1 MQVYFWGVTAE
12 AAGTE
17 MLEMNFSGRL
27 SELKENLLQ
36 RFPLLAKWKYVVAVN
51 GSAASDDQKVQ
62 ENVRLDVVPQFAGG

>member
-27 SELKENLLQ
+27 SELKENLSC
-36 RFPLLAKWKYVVAVN
+36 FPQWDTLKSFLDDLIKFQLLVIH
-51 GSAASDDQKVQ
+51 
-62 ENVRLDVVPQFAGG
+62 F